1 MDGNGNIFVVDAN
14 YHSVYEMSQSCATSR
29 STNCIVQ
36 IGNFFNDPLAVSVD
50 GSGNMYVGDFEA
62 STVTEIFAV
71 NGSIPPAPVSNH
83 WARALRGC

>member
-1 MDGNGNIFVVDAN
+1 
-14 YHSVYEMSQSCATSR
+14 
-29 STNCIVQ
+29 
-36 IGNFFNDPLAVSVD
+36 VSVD